1 MHYLLSVE
9 QGGKEEESGEVE
21 EERRGQIVK
30 RAELTGKRRGK
41 EKENEVK
48 RETGGTARS
57 EIATKKKPRF

>member
-9 QGGKEEESGEVE
+9 QGGKEEESSEVE
-21 EERRGQIVK
+21 EERRGQIVR

-41 EKENEVK
+41 EKEDEVE

-57 EIATKKKPRF
+57 EIATEGEPRF